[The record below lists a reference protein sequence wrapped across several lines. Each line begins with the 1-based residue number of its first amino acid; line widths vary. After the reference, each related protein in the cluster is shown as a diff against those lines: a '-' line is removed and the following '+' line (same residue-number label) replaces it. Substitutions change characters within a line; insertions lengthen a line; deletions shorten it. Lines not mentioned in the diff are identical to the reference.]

1 MTTPLIE
8 AIYQA
13 KTTPLHYKSDSSVD
27 LKQLQKDV
35 QPHFEAIAKV
45 LNTKTDPESFKQS
58 VELILQELAKPGTPF
73 VIRSGLEGSFD
84 LAEQFKI
91 QLAKA
96 LTEGKP
102 TGEKT
107 TEFVVDILSRTTEFN
122 TTNASELRK
131 ITGRVNDER
140 KPTNKLEEKVMMSKL
155 NIIFDALA
163 EKIAV
168 KNDED
173 FKEAILWVNNQY
185 SKPGSPIGRQTPS
198 GKFEMQLD
206 AARDFANKFADQPNY
221 TEERRKVLID
231 TLSNMA
237 HYDLISQVENQRRS
251 SLKA

>member
-13 KTTPLHYKSDSSVD
+13 KTTPLHYKNDSSVD

-35 QPHFEAIAKV
+35 QPHFEAIATA
-45 LNTKTDPESFKQS
+45 LNAKTDPETFKQS
-58 VELILQELAKPGTPF
+58 VELILQELSKPDSAFSGK
-73 VIRSGLEGSFD
+73 RSPERYD
-84 LAEQFKI
+84 LQESFKI
-91 QLAKA
+91 QLAKTLA
-96 LTEGKP
+96 QGKSIGD
-102 TGEKT
+102 TNVG
-107 TEFVVDILSRTTEFN
+107 FIVDILSRTSDHSPE
-122 TTNASELRK
+122 SSSDLRK

-140 KPTNKLEEKVMMSKL
+140 QPTNKLEEKVMMSKL

-185 SKPGSPIGRQTPS
+185 SQPGSPIGRQTAG
-198 GKFEMQLD
+198 GKFEMTLEAVQ
-206 AARDFANKFADQPNY
+206 DFASKFADKPNY

-237 HYDLISQVENQRRS
+237 HYNLVSQVEQKRRS
-251 SLKA
+251 SLKS